1 MTEPRYD
8 LFCLLPLPLD
18 LVFSYTGKL
27 HTANVRWS
35 TFFLPSSSA
44 PLNLQH
50 SLLSSLA
57 LAPLPHLSLLIIV
70 DDPPLLLLFSY

>member
-27 HTANVRWS
+27 HTANVWWS
-35 TFFLPSSSA
+35 TFFLPSF
-44 PLNLQH
+44 
-50 SLLSSLA
+50 
-57 LAPLPHLSLLIIV
+57 LP
-70 DDPPLLLLFSY
+70 PPLLSTFNIRSFLLWL